1 MVAASGGGGGGGSS
15 SSIVF
20 PVLKNAV
27 ILQIMQEVN
36 VPLTEMELNEPNRC
50 KERIREV
57 FVQLV
62 RRFVACAL

>member
-1 MVAASGGGGGGGSS
+1 M
-15 SSIVF
+15 F
-20 PVLKNAV
+20 PILKNAV

-36 VPLTEMELNEPNRC
+36 VQLSEVELNEPNRC

-62 RRFVACAL
+62 RDGARGNGGESGGAWVGN